1 MKHSIHLLLVVLCCA
16 FLQACQPSSP
26 NQAVL
31 TPLERSQ
38 YSEYTSSAK
47 LISFLQDAVAV
58 NSNMQLRIDT
68 LSNGALFPVVFIR
81 GGAESDY
88 RIMMLA
94 QQHGNEPSGMEG
106 MLLLIKDFVNGSI
119 APLPANT
126 QLVLLPQCNPYGA
139 AYHQRRN
146 DIGIDLNRDHL
157 LMRAEETIIIQQL
170 FDSLQPHMT
179 VDFHEYYPYS
189 KSWEDFGYRRN
200 FDIQLGGL
208 TNINTAG
215 TFRDFFYKE
224 SMPFVKKALEKESF
238 SFFEYTLG
246 NFALGERLRR
256 STVDINDGRQSFG
269 IAGTY
274 AMIVEGMNGRDSL
287 YRIEQRAVSQ
297 YITAKALLQH
307 ALQKADEILLM
318 VNEARQQLLQT
329 DGMASIRMDHF
340 PSEQP
345 LSYPLL
351 HIAKAKD
358 TVFNVEAYHPVV
370 RSLLNVA
377 VPHAYLIPRKDSLLM
392 AWLGRSNICF
402 SDTVPEDHRAFC
414 YHIKTLK
421 PSIDEEL
428 ANIFPE
434 VEKVL
439 LKDISYQD
447 YVYVPCGQLY
457 RDKLVT
463 ALEPQSMYG
472 LASYE
477 AFGYLLADEY
487 FPILRLEK

>member
-1 MKHSIHLLLVVLCCA
+1 MKYFFRFSLSVLCFA
-16 FLQACQPSSP
+16 YLQACQPTSP
-26 NQAVL
+26 EQAVL

-38 YSEYTSSAK
+38 YSEYTSNAK

-58 NSNMQLRIDT
+58 NSTMQLRIDT
-68 LSNGALFPVVFIR
+68 LSNGALFPVVFIN
-81 GGAESDY
+81 GGAEPDF

-106 MLLLIKDFVNGSI
+106 LLLLIKDFANGSI

-126 QLVLLPQCNPYGA
+126 QLLLLPQCNPYGA

-146 DIGIDLNRDHL
+146 DNGIDLNRDHL
-157 LMRAEETIIIQQL
+157 LMQAEETIIIQDL

-215 TFRDFFYKE
+215 TFRDFFYRE
-224 SMPFVKKALEKESF
+224 SMPFVKKALETESF

-287 YRIEQRAVSQ
+287 NRIEQRAISQ
-297 YITAKALLQH
+297 YITAKALLTQALQH
-307 ALQKADEILLM
+307 ADDILLM
-318 VNEARQQLLQT
+318 VHEARQQLLQA
-329 DGMASIRMDHF
+329 DVMVSIRMDHF
-340 PSEQP
+340 PSELS

-370 RSLLNVA
+370 RSLLNVS
-377 VPHAYLIPRKDSLLM
+377 VPHAYLIPKKDSLLM
-392 AWLGRSNICF
+392 AWLGRSNIRY
-402 SDTVPEDHRAFC
+402 SDSVPQDYRAFA
-414 YHIKTLK
+414 YRIKKLK

-439 LKDISYQD
+439 LRDISLQD
-447 YVYVPCGQLY
+447 YVFVPCSQLY

-477 AFGYLLADEY
+477 AFGYLLSDAF
-487 FPILRLEK
+487 FPIIRLEK